1 MESYLASHD
10 ANEWKYVGLDVPSIP
25 HQKVS
30 VLIEGGT
37 QTIGDGNTCQVMAY
51 APLIKRNKVK
61 EEIIASMPNATMEE
75 RQQAYLQRRAL
86 MRNEDGS

>member
-1 MESYLASHD
+1 MNSYLASHD
-10 ANEWKYVGLDVPSIP
+10 ANEWKYVGLDVPSVP

-30 VLIEGGT
+30 ILVDGGT

-75 RQQAYLQRRAL
+75 RQQAYIQRLAL
-86 MRNEDGS
+86 MGNANGS